1 MLIGVDSFAKLEK
14 AAEVV
19 ILGKHLL
26 ISIFLIPCLP
36 QCILYM
42 LFEPLDWKS
51 RITFRNYDS
60 GCKYTGGKMNS
71 NGILFVLFIELQTE
85 NVETD
90 DSM

>member
-1 MLIGVDSFAKLEK
+1 
-14 AAEVV
+14 
-19 ILGKHLL
+19 
-26 ISIFLIPCLP
+26 
-36 QCILYM
+36 M

-51 RITFRNYDS
+51 RITFCNYDS
-60 GCKYTGGKMNS
+60 GCKHTGGKMNS